1 MSFIDFR
8 KDGFMQ
14 ILNLGP
20 WVFYIEGKP
29 EFDRHKVGKWMY
41 FFKDYD
47 RVVELCRKAVEEG
60 VVLEAKH
67 SNADDG
73 VSCFYLEC
81 DDMERHKKVI
91 RFFMSN
97 DMIQKTKTG
106 KLYNISFKLDD
117 QTRAG
122 EYGES
127 YSGDIKLEQFLDL
140 QTGEWL
146 V

>member
-1 MSFIDFR
+1 MLFICHR
-8 KDGFMQ
+8 GGFMR
-14 ILNLGP
+14 IINLGP

-29 EFDRHKVGKWMY
+29 GFDNHKVGKWMY

-47 RVVELCRKAVEEG
+47 KVSELCHRAVEEG
-60 VVLEAKH
+60 VVLVAKH
-67 SNADDG
+67 SNANDG

-91 RFFMSN
+91 QFFWDN

-106 KLYNISFKLDD
+106 RLYNISFKLDD

-122 EYGES
+122 EYGED
-127 YSGDIKLEQFLDL
+127 YNGTIKLEQFMNL

-146 V
+146 E